1 MARIKNMGA
10 STARF
15 NEGIIVD
22 GTAGDDIHGLIVTG
36 SANISTD
43 ISVEGIATYN
53 TVEYFNS
60 NTMKFNQYYL
70 GNANGSYFSANEYQ
84 KVVTI
89 IPSGNSENYQVIG
102 RITAQNA
109 GETHTVNF
117 NAALRSG
124 DPLPDL
130 SWSTSYD
137 EEYNGNRYIE
147 PQIWTKETTTAGFI
161 FAFKTLSTI
170 YGNVTVDIDVVP
182 RNASQKANVTVN
194 NSVSSE
200 QTAVDAG
207 YTANE
212 MTKAISKKGESVTIP
227 QITGSVGISDQNGDI
242 ILGGIYSVDHG
253 LFQNPATG
261 YDRIYFPSEDSFTE
275 RVGPSSVNF
284 QIMPFSGEVIKV
296 QVKANTDFSTTDLTC
311 SFHKG
316 SGTTNAYNST
326 PTAEVALNGNV
337 AWQVYTFDFM
347 GQGATFSE
355 GDVIGWGLKLASDF
369 AGTETVHFTTV
380 VKYNP
385 YA

>member
-1 MARIKNMGA
+1 MAKIKNMGT
-10 STARF
+10 STMRF
-15 NEGIIVD
+15 KEGVIVE
-22 GTAGDDIHGLIVTG
+22 GSAGDDVHALIVTG

-60 NTMKFNQYYL
+60 NTMKFNQVYY
-70 GNANGSYFSANEYQ
+70 GNNNGSYFSANEYQ
-84 KVVTI
+84 KVITI
-89 IPSGNSENYQVIG
+89 IPSGPNQNYQVIG

-109 GETHTVNF
+109 GETHTVYF
-117 NAALRSG
+117 NAALRSNT
-124 DPLPDL
+124 LPDL
-130 SWSTSYD
+130 SWTINYE
-137 EEYNGNRYIE
+137 EEYNGGRYID
-147 PQIWTKETTTAGFI
+147 PQLWTKETETAGFI
-161 FAFKTLSTI
+161 FAFKTLGTI

-182 RNASQKANVTVN
+182 RNSSQKANVTIN
-194 NSVSSE
+194 NNQSSE
-200 QTAVDAG
+200 QTSIDAG
-207 YTANE
+207 YTAND
-212 MTKAISKKGESVTIP
+212 MIKVISKKGDSVTIS
-227 QITGSVGISDQNGDI
+227 QITGSTGISDQNGDI
-242 ILGGIYSVDHG
+242 ILGGIYSIDHG
-253 LFQNPATG
+253 IFQNPATG

-316 SGTTNAYNST
+316 SGTTNAYSST
-326 PTAEVALNGNV
+326 PTAEVALNGDV

-347 GQGATFSE
+347 GEGATFSE

-385 YA
+385 YD

>member
-10 STARF
+10 ATARF
-15 NEGIIVD
+15 NEGVIID
-22 GTAGDDIHGLIVTG
+22 GTAGEDVHALIVTG

-43 ISVEGIATYN
+43 LSVEGIATYN

-60 NTMKFNQYYL
+60 NTMKFNQVYY
-70 GNANGSYFSANEYQ
+70 GNNNGSYFSANEYQ
-84 KVVTI
+84 KVITI
-89 IPSGNSENYQVIG
+89 IPSGASQNYQVIG

-109 GETHTVNF
+109 GETHTVYF
-117 NAALRSG
+117 NAALRSNT
-124 DPLPDL
+124 LPDL
-130 SWSTSYD
+130 NWTINYE
-137 EEYNGNRYIE
+137 EEYNGGRYID
-147 PQIWTKETTTAGFI
+147 PQLWTKETETAGFI
-161 FAFKTLSTI
+161 FAFKTLGTI

-182 RNASQKANVTVN
+182 RNSSQKANVTIN
-194 NSVSSE
+194 NNQSSE
-200 QTAVDAG
+200 QTSIDAG
-207 YTANE
+207 YTAND
-212 MTKAISKKGESVTIP
+212 MIKVISKKGESVTIS
-227 QITGSVGISDQNGDI
+227 QITGSTGISDQNGDI
-242 ILGGIYSVDHG
+242 ILGGIYSIDHG
-253 LFQNPATG
+253 IFQNPATG
-261 YDRIYFPSEDSFTE
+261 YDRIYFPSEDSFVE

-284 QIMPFSGEVIKV
+284 QIAPFDGEVIKV

-316 SGTTNAYNST
+316 SGTDNAYSST
-326 PTAEVALNGNV
+326 PTAEVALNGDV

-347 GQGATFSE
+347 DQGATFSE

>member
-1 MARIKNMGA
+1 MAKIKNMGT
-10 STARF
+10 STMRF
-15 NEGIIVD
+15 KEGVIVE
-22 GTAGDDIHGLIVTG
+22 GSAGDDVHALIVTG

-60 NTMKFNQYYL
+60 NTMKFNQVYY
-70 GNANGSYFSANEYQ
+70 GNNNGSYFSANEYQ
-84 KVVTI
+84 KVITI
-89 IPSGNSENYQVIG
+89 IPSGASQNYQVIG

-109 GETHTVNF
+109 GETHTVYF
-117 NAALRSG
+117 NAALRSNT
-124 DPLPDL
+124 LPDL
-130 SWSTSYD
+130 NWTINYE
-137 EEYNGNRYIE
+137 EEYNGGRYID
-147 PQIWTKETTTAGFI
+147 PQLWTKETETAGFI
-161 FAFKTLSTI
+161 FAFKTLGTI

-182 RNASQKANVTVN
+182 RNSSQKANVTIN
-194 NSVSSE
+194 NNQSSE
-200 QTAVDAG
+200 QTSIDAG
-207 YTANE
+207 YTAND
-212 MTKAISKKGESVTIP
+212 MIKVISKKGDSVTIS
-227 QITGSVGISDQNGDI
+227 QITGSTGISDQNGDI
-242 ILGGIYSVDHG
+242 ILGGIYSIDHG
-253 LFQNPATG
+253 IFQNPATG

-316 SGTTNAYNST
+316 SGTTNAYSST
-326 PTAEVALNGNV
+326 PTAEVALNGDV

-347 GQGATFSE
+347 GEGATFSE

-385 YA
+385 YD

>member
-15 NEGIIVD
+15 NEGVIVD
-22 GTAGDDIHGLIVTG
+22 GTAGDDVYGLIVTG

-43 ISVEGIATYN
+43 LFVEGIATYN

-60 NTMKFNQYYL
+60 NTMKFNQVYY
-70 GNANGSYFSANEYQ
+70 GDNNGSYFSANEYQ
-84 KVVTI
+84 KVITI
-89 IPSGNSENYQVIG
+89 IPSGASQNYQVIG

-109 GETHTVNF
+109 GETHTVYF
-117 NAALRSG
+117 NAALRSNT
-124 DPLPDL
+124 LPDL
-130 SWSTSYD
+130 NWTINYE
-137 EEYNGNRYIE
+137 EEYNGGRYID
-147 PQIWTKETTTAGFI
+147 PQLWTKETETAGFI
-161 FAFKTLSTI
+161 FAFKTLATI

-182 RNASQKANVTVN
+182 RNSSQKANVTIN
-194 NSVSSE
+194 NNQSSE
-200 QTAVDAG
+200 QTSIDAG
-207 YTANE
+207 YTAND
-212 MTKAISKKGESVTIP
+212 MIKVISKKGESVTIS
-227 QITGSVGISDQNGDI
+227 QLTGSTGISDQNGDI

-253 LFQNPATG
+253 IFQNPATG
-261 YDRIYFPSEDSFTE
+261 YDRIYFPSEDSFIE

-284 QIMPFSGEVIKV
+284 QIAPFDGEVIKV

-316 SGTTNAYNST
+316 SGTTNAYSST
-326 PTAEVALNGNV
+326 PTTEVALNGDV

>member
-10 STARF
+10 ATARF
-15 NEGIIVD
+15 NEGVIID
-22 GTAGDDIHGLIVTG
+22 GTAGEDVHALIVTG

-43 ISVEGIATYN
+43 LSVEGIATYN

-60 NTMKFNQYYL
+60 NTMKFNQVYY
-70 GNANGSYFSANEYQ
+70 GNNNGSYFSANEYQ
-84 KVVTI
+84 KVITI
-89 IPSGNSENYQVIG
+89 IPSGASQNYQVIG

-109 GETHTVNF
+109 GETHTVYF
-117 NAALRSG
+117 NAALRSNT
-124 DPLPDL
+124 LPDL
-130 SWSTSYD
+130 NWTINYE
-137 EEYNGNRYIE
+137 EEYNGGRYID
-147 PQIWTKETTTAGFI
+147 PQLWTKETETAGFI
-161 FAFKTLSTI
+161 FAFKTLGTI

-182 RNASQKANVTVN
+182 RNSSQKANVTIN
-194 NSVSSE
+194 NNQSSE
-200 QTAVDAG
+200 QTSIDAG
-207 YTANE
+207 YTAND
-212 MTKAISKKGESVTIP
+212 MIKVISKKGESVTIS
-227 QITGSVGISDQNGDI
+227 QITGSTGISDQNGDI
-242 ILGGIYSVDHG
+242 ILGGIYSIDHG
-253 LFQNPATG
+253 IFQNPATG
-261 YDRIYFPSEDSFTE
+261 YDRIYFPSEDSFVE

-284 QIMPFSGEVIKV
+284 QIAPFDGEVIKV

-316 SGTTNAYNST
+316 SGTTNAYSST
-326 PTAEVALNGNV
+326 PTTEVALNGDV

-347 GQGATFSE
+347 DQGATFSE

>member
-1 MARIKNMGA
+1 MARIKNMGT
-10 STARF
+10 STVRF
-15 NEGIIVD
+15 NEGVIID
-22 GTAGDDIHGLIVTG
+22 GTAGDDVHGLIVTG

-43 ISVEGIATYN
+43 LSVEGIATYN

-60 NTMKFNQYYL
+60 NTMKFNQLYY
-70 GNANGSYFSANEYQ
+70 GNNNGSYFSANEYQ

-89 IPSGNSENYQVIG
+89 IPSGASQNYQVIG

-109 GETHTVNF
+109 GETHTVYF
-117 NAALRSG
+117 NAALRSNT
-124 DPLPDL
+124 LPDL
-130 SWSTSYD
+130 DWTINYE
-137 EEYNGNRYIE
+137 EEYNGGRYID
-147 PQIWTKETTTAGFI
+147 PQLWTKETETAGFI
-161 FAFKTLSTI
+161 FAFKTLGTI

-182 RNASQKANVTVN
+182 RNSSQKANVTIN
-194 NSVSSE
+194 NNQSSE
-200 QTAVDAG
+200 QTSIDAG
-207 YTANE
+207 YTAND
-212 MTKAISKKGESVTIP
+212 MIKVISKKGESVTIS
-227 QITGSVGISDQNGDI
+227 QITGSTGITDQNGDI

-253 LFQNPATG
+253 IFQNPATG
-261 YDRIYFPSEDSFTE
+261 YDRIYFPSEDSFVE
-275 RVGPSSVNF
+275 RVGPSGVNF
-284 QIMPFSGEVIKV
+284 QVAPFSGEVIKV

-316 SGTTNAYNST
+316 SGTDSAYSST
-326 PTAEVALNGNV
+326 PTTEIALNGDV

-385 YA
+385 FS

>member
-1 MARIKNMGA
+1 MAKIKNMGT
-10 STARF
+10 STMRF
-15 NEGIIVD
+15 KEGVIVE
-22 GTAGDDIHGLIVTG
+22 GSAGDDVHALIVTG

-60 NTMKFNQYYL
+60 NTMKFNQVYY
-70 GNANGSYFSANEYQ
+70 GNNNGSYFSANEYQ
-84 KVVTI
+84 KVITI
-89 IPSGNSENYQVIG
+89 IPSGASQNYQVIG

-109 GETHTVNF
+109 GETHTVYF
-117 NAALRSG
+117 NAALRSNT
-124 DPLPDL
+124 LPDL
-130 SWSTSYD
+130 SWTINYE
-137 EEYNGNRYIE
+137 EEYNGGRYID
-147 PQIWTKETTTAGFI
+147 PQLWTKETETAGFI
-161 FAFKTLSTI
+161 FAFKTLGTI

-182 RNASQKANVTVN
+182 RNSSQKANVTIN
-194 NSVSSE
+194 NNQSSE
-200 QTAVDAG
+200 QTSIDAG
-207 YTANE
+207 YTAND
-212 MTKAISKKGESVTIP
+212 MIKVISKKGESVTIS
-227 QITGSVGISDQNGDI
+227 QITGSTGISDQNGDI
-242 ILGGIYSVDHG
+242 ILGGIYSIDHG
-253 LFQNPATG
+253 IFQNPATG

-316 SGTTNAYNST
+316 SGTTNAYSST
-326 PTAEVALNGNV
+326 PTAEVALNGDV

-347 GQGATFSE
+347 GEGATFSE

-385 YA
+385 YD